1 MLRAHNEKIKSE
13 FKGTIIDIETIGDF
27 CGDYDDDDSR
37 QYSKLT
43 PTIFGYITKDELKIL
58 CAEGKNALK
67 ELQRETTRIMPS
79 LEKPIYAFQC
89 RFERGVL
96 YHCYGVELKID
107 GELNA
112 YTREWKGDA
121 CAELDIPN
129 YGDPFNNSGRECML
143 AWLRGDYKGASKH
156 NRSCLLKERDILLKR
171 DYRRPDKLR
180 LR

>member
-1 MLRAHNEKIKSE
+1 MLISHTEKIESE
-13 FKGTIIDIETIGDF
+13 FKGTIIDIETIGKF
-27 CGDYDDDDSR
+27 RDYNDDDSR

-43 PTIFGYITKDELKIL
+43 PTIFGYITKDELKVL
-58 CAEGKNALK
+58 CAKGKSALK
-67 ELQRETTRIMPS
+67 ELQKKTTRIMPS
-79 LEKPIYAFQC
+79 LEKPTYAFQS

-96 YHCYGVELKID
+96 HHCYGVELKID

-112 YTREWKGDA
+112 YTREWKGNA

-129 YGDPFNNSGRECML
+129 YGDPFNNSGNECRL
-143 AWLRGDYKGASKH
+143 AWLRGDYESASKH

-171 DYRRPDKLR
+171 DYRKPDKLK